1 MSLKEDWLQKAKE
14 IQEKN
19 DKIMARIP
27 EEYRHYVQH
36 LSRASKVAKKVVQL
50 DKELE
55 GAGYFTTENGTY
67 LNITNAYLTVAGKN
81 AMLTDWVEEKDY
93 RFSIENE
100 IITLKEKFFIKSV
113 IKITNEKG
121 EEIRRATSTVPV
133 NIGGSGVDRTNPFE
147 NGETSAVGR
156 ALTFLGMGR
165 QLGEIASYEEVVEA
179 DRLGEEQ
186 QQVAKEGFI
195 IDSFEFKD
203 ETRNAGK
210 IRLVDSNGE
219 LQVIAGWG
227 RVFKEFISK
236 VDVGSR
242 VKIKT
247 EPFTTQTQ
255 EQAQKLVEYECV
267 A

>member
-1 MSLKEDWLQKAKE
+1 MNLKEEWLQKAQT

-19 DKIMARIP
+19 GLILAQIP
-27 EEYRHYVQH
+27 EQYRHYVQY
-36 LSRASKVAKKVVQL
+36 LSRASKVAKKVVNL

-55 GAGYFTTENGTY
+55 EAGYFTTENGTY

-100 IITLKEKFFIKSV
+100 IITLKEKFFIKTV

-133 NIGGSGVDRTNPFE
+133 NIGGTGVDRTNPYE
-147 NGETSAVGR
+147 NAETSAVGR

-210 IRLVDSNGE
+210 IRLVDTNGE
-219 LQVIAGWG
+219 IQELFGWG
-227 RVFKEFISK
+227 KVFQEF
-236 VDVGSR
+236 VDKAGAGSR
-242 VKIKT
+242 VKVKT
-247 EPFTTQTQ
+247 ELFRT
-255 EQAQKLVEYECV
+255 QAQQEAHKLVDYEIV

>member
-1 MSLKEDWLQKAKE
+1 MSLKEEWLQKAKE

-55 GAGYFTTENGTY
+55 EAGYFTTDNGTY
-67 LNITNAYLTVAGKN
+67 LNVTNAYLTVAGKN

-100 IITLKEKFFIKSV
+100 IITLKEKFFIKTV

-133 NIGGSGVDRTNPFE
+133 NIGGTGVDRTNPYE
-147 NGETSAVGR
+147 NAETSAVGR

-179 DRLGEEQ
+179 DRLSEEQ
-186 QQVAKEGFI
+186 EAAEPEGFI
-195 IDSFEFKD
+195 IDSFDFKD
-203 ETRNAGK
+203 ETKKAGK
-210 IRLVDSNGE
+210 IRLVGTNGE
-219 LQVIAGWG
+219 IQELFGWG
-227 RVFKEFISK
+227 KVFQEF
-236 VDVGSR
+236 VDKARAGSR

-247 EPFTTQTQ
+247 ELFRTQAQQ
-255 EQAQKLVEYECV
+255 EAQKLVDYEIV